1 MWEYWYDKSIPK
13 SLGWEKYEKK
23 KLKKVCHEEKE
34 KFVAWNE
41 FLTLTTGL
49 DYSTHKAA
57 KNMPGPFISTIRCSY

>member
-1 MWEYWYDKSIPK
+1 M
-13 SLGWEKYEKK
+13 K

-49 DYSTHKAA
+49 YYSTHKAA